1 MMKKVFVHAWYT
13 PGSSAGFDWY
23 HEEGPAKI
31 AYAQDVK
38 DAMEDPGRKDEVY
51 CCYFF
56 EVSVPASMSDN
67 EVTDEIDGQLDD
79 LSEGAATF
87 WPPNAKE
94 LSAAANAE
102 A

>member
-38 DAMEDPGRKDEVY
+38 GALEEPARKDETY
-51 CCYFF
+51 FCYFF
-56 EVSVPASMSDN
+56 EVSVPVSLGNN
-67 EVTDEIDGQLDD
+67 EVTDLIDAQLDD
-79 LSEGAATF
+79 LSEAAVTF
-87 WPPNAKE
+87 WPQNAKE
-94 LSAAANAE
+94 LSAAFHAE